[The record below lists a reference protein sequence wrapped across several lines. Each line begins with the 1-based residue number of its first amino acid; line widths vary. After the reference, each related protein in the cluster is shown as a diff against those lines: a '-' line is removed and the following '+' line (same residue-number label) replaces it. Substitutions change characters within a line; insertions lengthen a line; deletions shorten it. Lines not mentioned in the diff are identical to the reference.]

1 MRRFVLWL
9 VIILLSVSLLGVLWK
24 GHEVLNRQAQTIDS
38 LQTVHQQTVK
48 QLRDAKRLANSNTNG
63 LSKAEEREILWA
75 TRTIISETK
84 NVSEMLLIANVIRNR
99 VDLDYRGKET
109 AKQIVLDPYQ
119 FSAFNPGRSRR
130 WRYINMTD
138 QHVDDALWQDAWN
151 AARFAMTAP
160 REVLP
165 FSNACINH
173 FVHPGG
179 LTSTPN
185 WMYNME
191 QVDLGDV
198 QRPEIVFFEQNRDEI
213 CQIDQSTSGGPTPPR

>member
-1 MRRFVLWL
+1 MPVYSRRYILWL
-9 VIILLSVSLLGVLWK
+9 VIILLLLSLVGGLWSSYQCQQT
-24 GHEVLNRQAQTIDS
+24 RQATIDS

-48 QLRDAKRLANSNTNG
+48 QLRDAKRLANSNTEG
-63 LSKAEEREILWA
+63 LSNAEKREILWA

-99 VDLDYRGKET
+99 VDLGYRGKET
-109 AKQIVLDPYQ
+109 AKQVVLDPYQ

-138 QHVDDALWQDAWN
+138 QHVDDELWQNAWD

-165 FSNACINH
+165 FANPCINH

-179 LTSTPN
+179 LVSTPN

-198 QRPEIVFFEQNRDEI
+198 QRPEIVFFEQDRAEI
-213 CQIDQSTSGGPTPPR
+213 C